1 MVAAVKKGR
10 GSTSPSKVYAKRE
23 RTADFLLG
31 TELVEL
37 DSESSQ
43 VVLELFGRLEYDPGH
58 AKPLSCFGI
67 GGHIVN
73 IDGFLC
79 THFAGFE
86 GFPVDKR
93 VRLACAH
100 AVGIDP
106 LGKKTEEGVA
116 SLGVGPVERVGIG
129 KQGEAGS
136 FWGFFQG
143 RNRLYL

>member
-1 MVAAVKKGR
+1 MVAAGKKR
-10 GSTSPSKVYAKRE
+10 RRRTNPSKVYAKRE

-100 AVGIDP
+100 PVGIDP
-106 LGKKTEEGVA
+106 MGKKTEEGVA
-116 SLGVGPVERVGIG
+116 SPRRGPLERIAIG
-129 KQGEAGS
+129 KHC
-136 FWGFFQG
+136 
-143 RNRLYL
+143 